1 MNTNAYRRGMTAST
15 SAHTEEPDLLASDFP
30 VSFAIFALARQHR
43 GLASS
48 LLADLG
54 LFPGQELILMQ
65 LRDRDG
71 RSQKQ
76 LVDAL
81 KLDHSTIAK
90 SVRRLENAGLV
101 TRAADEADARVKV
114 VSLTETGRAL
124 QERIR
129 NVWTELENTSN
140 RGLTEQERALF
151 VELAHKVVSRLP

>member
-1 MNTNAYRRGMTAST
+1 M
-15 SAHTEEPDLLASDFP
+15 
-30 VSFAIFALARQHR
+30 SFAIFALARQHR

>member
-1 MNTNAYRRGMTAST
+1 MTAST
-15 SAHTEEPDLLASDFP
+15 PARAGEPDLLARQYP
-30 VSFAIFALARQHR
+30 VSFSIFALARQHR
-43 GLASS
+43 GLASA

-65 LRDRDG
+65 LWDKGG

-76 LVDAL
+76 LVEAL

-114 VSLTETGRAL
+114 VSLTARGRAL
-124 QERIR
+124 EERVR
-129 NVWTELENTSN
+129 DVWTQLEDTST
-140 RGLTEQERALF
+140 RGLTEQERARF
-151 VELAHKVVSRLP
+151 VELAAKVVGRLG